1 MNEKRRFLEIDLY
14 DGLSSVVKWDKDL
27 QMNLDYIEGNGE
39 YKEGDRKVWKG
50 EEVMFIELI
59 A

>member
-14 DGLSSVVKWDKDL
+14 DGLSSVVKWDEDL
-27 QMNLDYIEGNGE
+27 QKNLDYLEGSGE